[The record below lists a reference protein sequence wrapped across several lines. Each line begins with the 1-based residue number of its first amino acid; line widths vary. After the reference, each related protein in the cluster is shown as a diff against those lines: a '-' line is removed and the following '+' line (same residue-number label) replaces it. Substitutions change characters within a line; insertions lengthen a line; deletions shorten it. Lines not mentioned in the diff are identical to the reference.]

1 MSDAARGQL
10 HTRVHDVVVGHA
22 PPGTEAPDIRLKP
35 LLLTG
40 LFIVVFTAVTIGGLR
55 YYYNRQGL
63 GPLVQTARMFPA
75 PRLQQ
80 SPAADLAAMLKD
92 QRAKL
97 DGYAWIDRANGIARM
112 PIEEAMRRLAERG
125 NAAYAAPLQPERM
138 PALGSRG
145 GVSSRV
151 LSPGAGPDAV
161 STPLSMGPGIGA
173 R

>member
-10 HTRVHDVVVGHA
+10 HTRVHDDVVGHA

-55 YYYNRQGL
+55 FYYERQSL
-63 GPLVQTARMFPA
+63 GPLVQHARVFPA

-80 SPAADLAAMLKD
+80 SPEADLVAMLKD

-97 DGYAWIDRANGIARM
+97 ASYAWIDREKGIVRM
-112 PIEEAMRRLAERG
+112 PIEAAMRRLAERG
-125 NAAYAAPLQPERM
+125 NAAYAAPLQPERT

-145 GVSSRV
+145 GASSAV
-151 LSPGAGPDAV
+151 LSPGTEPGAVASPAGLEPGKG
-161 STPLSMGPGIGA
+161 TP
-173 R
+173 

>member
-10 HTRVHDVVVGHA
+10 HTGVHDDVVGHA

-40 LFIVVFTAVTIGGLR
+40 LFIVVFTALTIGGLR

-63 GPLVQTARMFPA
+63 GPLVQQARIFPA

-80 SPAADLAAMLKD
+80 SPEADLAAMLKD

-97 DGYAWIDRANGIARM
+97 SGYAWIDREAGIARI
-112 PIEEAMRRLAERG
+112 PIAEAMRRLAERG
-125 NAAYAAPLQPERM
+125 NAAFAAPLQPERT

-145 GVSSRV
+145 GAASAV
-151 LSPGAGPDAV
+151 LSPGG
-161 STPLSMGPGIGA
+161 GPGAVGA
-173 R
+173 PAAPEPGKGTP

>member
-1 MSDAARGQL
+1 MPDATRGQL
-10 HTRVHDVVVGHA
+10 HTRVHDDAVGHA

-55 YYYNRQGL
+55 LYYNRQGL
-63 GPLVQTARMFPA
+63 GPLVQAARIFPA

-80 SPAADLAAMLKD
+80 SPEADLAAMLKD
-92 QRAKL
+92 QREKL
-97 DGYAWIDRANGIARM
+97 DGYAWVDRDRGIARM

-125 NAAYAAPLQPERM
+125 NAAYAAPVQPERT

-145 GVSSRV
+145 DASSTL
-151 LSPGAGPDAV
+151 LSPGAGPGAV
-161 STPLSMGPGIGA
+161 SAPAGAEPGKETP
-173 R
+173 

>member
-10 HTRVHDVVVGHA
+10 HTRVHDDVVGHA

-40 LFIVVFTAVTIGGLR
+40 LFIVLFTAVAVGGLR
-55 YYYNRQGL
+55 FYYNRQGL
-63 GPLVQTARMFPA
+63 GPLVQQARVFPA

-80 SPAADLAAMLKD
+80 SPEADLAAMLKD

-97 DGYAWIDRANGIARM
+97 SAYAWIDREKGIARV
-112 PIEEAMRRLAERG
+112 PITEAMRLLAERG
-125 NAAYAAPLQPERM
+125 GPAYAAPAQPEQT

-145 GVSSRV
+145 GASSAV
-151 LSPGAGPDAV
+151 LSPGAGPGAV
-161 STPLSMGPGIGA
+161 RTPANAEPGKGTP
-173 R
+173 